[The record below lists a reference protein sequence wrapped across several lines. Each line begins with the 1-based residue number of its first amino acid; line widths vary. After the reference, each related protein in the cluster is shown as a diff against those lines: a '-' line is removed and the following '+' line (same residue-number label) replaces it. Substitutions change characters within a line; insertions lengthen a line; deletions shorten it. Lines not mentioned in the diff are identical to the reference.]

1 MRKLR
6 VTRSAVADLDEIW
19 LYIARN
25 GSVEAA
31 ERVVDLIPA
40 SSPCSPPC
48 RALAAAVQNWGLR
61 FEAFPCKTTGSII
74 DKRRAVSF
82 GFCMYG
88 TLSGKN
94 QSFQDKRRKRRRQQ
108 FRKIADR

>member
-31 ERVVDLIPA
+31 ERVVDLIT
-40 SSPCSPPC
+40 SKFSM
-48 RALAAAVQNWGLR
+48 LATLPRVGRRRPELGPEIRSFPVQNYRIYYRQEKGGIVRILYVR
-61 FEAFPCKTTGSII
+61 HA
-74 DKRRAVSF
+74 KREESK
-82 GFCMYG
+82 
-88 TLSGKN
+88 LSG
-94 QSFQDKRRKRRRQQ
+94 
-108 FRKIADR
+108 